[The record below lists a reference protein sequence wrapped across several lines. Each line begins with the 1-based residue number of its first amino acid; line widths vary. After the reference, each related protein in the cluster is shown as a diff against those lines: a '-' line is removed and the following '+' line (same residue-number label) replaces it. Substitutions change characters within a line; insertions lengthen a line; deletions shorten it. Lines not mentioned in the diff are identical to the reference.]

1 VSAALKFIE
10 RLDEHQQAELADLVE
25 RKAWSMASTVEE
37 FSGKEHKAIKRA
49 EREGGKRLRREVQD
63 RLYRRHHWDS
73 LRWFLFGGYVEI
85 PGLPTNTSL
94 PWHPTD
100 NPHVKVFQP
109 GFVFT
114 IDEHDE
120 AEPTKL
126 LPDKDYLRLMAYTWV
141 HRDLLIVPKSRQLM
155 VSWLFCSIGLH
166 NLIARKSQRMAFI
179 SKKEDDA
186 DALLERA
193 YEIHNRLPHGHHYV
207 PPIKRVK
214 NEMSCSV
221 TGSSMHAMNQTA
233 RGLRSFTWSWV
244 FADEA
249 AYQPE
254 FDQMLTAAMAAVKG
268 GGRMTAV
275 STPDGEESMYS
286 LLSYG
291 GKIPVP
297 AGP

>member
-1 VSAALKFIE
+1 MSAALKFIE
-10 RLDEHQQAELADLVE
+10 SLDEHEQTELAELVE
-25 RKAWSMASTVEE
+25 RKAWTMASQVDD
-37 FSGKEHKAIKRA
+37 FSGKEHKAIQRA
-49 EREGGKRLRREVQD
+49 LREGGPRLKREVQE

-85 PGLPTNTSL
+85 PGLPTNPTL
-94 PWHPTD
+94 PWHPED

-114 IDEHDE
+114 VDEHDE
-120 AEPTKL
+120 AEPTKR

-141 HRDLLIVPKSRQLM
+141 HRDLLLVPKSRQLM
-155 VSWLFCSIGLH
+155 VSWLFCSVGLH

-179 SKKEDDA
+179 SKKEEDA

-193 YEIHNRLPHGHHYV
+193 YDISQRLPHGRLYV
-207 PPIKRVK
+207 PEVRRVK
-214 NEMSCSV
+214 NELTCSS

-233 RGLRSFTWSWV
+233 KGLRSYTWSWI
-244 FADEA
+244 FSDEA
-249 AYQPE
+249 AFQPE
-254 FDQMLTAAMAAVKG
+254 FDQMLTAAMAAVRG

-275 STPDGEESMYS
+275 STPDGEETFYNLVSHN
-286 LLSYG
+286 

-297 AGP
+297 AGV